1 MSTWTDKPKS
11 PTVMDPLAVTLGK
24 VYAEALLD
32 SLPDPSKAAVFGD
45 ELKELSRLLHET
57 SGCMEFLTNP
67 AIGASQRLKMVQRIF
82 GPFVSEPVSSFLGV
96 LANNH
101 RLAALP
107 AIAEQFEVL
116 RNRRAGNMDVQVR
129 TATTLSEKQIEMLT
143 KTLTE
148 KFNATP
154 RLSITLDPNLIGGL
168 CVQVGD
174 TIYDASIAGNLRI
187 FRDKVNPKK

>member
-1 MSTWTDKPKS
+1 
-11 PTVMDPLAVTLGK
+11 
-24 VYAEALLD
+24 
-32 SLPDPSKAAVFGD
+32 
-45 ELKELSRLLHET
+45 
-57 SGCMEFLTNP
+57 
-67 AIGASQRLKMVQRIF
+67 MVQRIF